1 MAYSLLG
8 GVPPIVGIY
17 MAFFPV
23 LLYVL
28 MGTSRHVS
36 MGWYDAIK
44 FIEIMKLHAII
55 IVLNVSLLLKGVD
68 HPLTNIT

>member
-8 GVPPIVGIY
+8 GVPPVVGIY

-28 MGTSRHVS
+28 MGTTRHVS
-36 MGWYDAIK
+36 MGWYS
-44 FIEIMKLHAII
+44 FVTFMKVIAFHAI
-55 IVLNVSLLLKGVD
+55 VRTHTLK
-68 HPLTNIT
+68 L

>member
-8 GVPPIVGIY
+8 GVPPITGMY

-36 MGWYDAIK
+36 MGWYSCLMFIK
-44 FIEIMKLHAII
+44 VMHLHAIMF
-55 IVLNVSLLLKGVD
+55 LYSLGL
-68 HPLTNIT
+68 

>member
-1 MAYSLLG
+1 MAYALLG

-36 MGWYDAIK
+36 MGWYCYLK
-44 FIEIMKLHAII
+44 F
-55 IVLNVSLLLKGVD
+55 LKPCIQMELMVV
-68 HPLTNIT
+68 P

>member
-1 MAYSLLG
+1 MAYALLG
-8 GVPPIVGIY
+8 AVPPVVGIY

-36 MGWYDAIK
+36 MGWYGSIKCIEVIKLYAIT
-44 FIEIMKLHAII
+44 
-55 IVLNVSLLLKGVD
+55 IVLNVSLNFEDWLF
-68 HPLTNIT
+68 N

>member
-36 MGWYDAIK
+36 MGWYDYLK
-44 FIEIMKLHAII
+44 FIEVNEIACHKKLIK
-55 IVLNVSLLLKGVD
+55 KGKSC
-68 HPLTNIT
+68 PYA

>member
-36 MGWYDAIK
+36 MGWYGSIK
-44 FIEIMKLHAII
+44 FIEVLKLHAIR
-55 IVLNVSLLLKGVD
+55 IVLNVSLIFED
-68 HPLTNIT
+68 

>member
-1 MAYSLLG
+1 MFFFFVGMAYALLG
-8 GVPPIVGIY
+8 GVPPIIGMY

-36 MGWYDAIK
+36 MGWYSCLM
-44 FIEIMKLHAII
+44 FIDVVQLFVIRIQ
-55 IVLNVSLLLKGVD
+55 NC
-68 HPLTNIT
+68 N